1 MKGKEKDSGA
11 IVQSRMKSMIKLKRQ
26 KTLSKHSVLGVGGL
40 HEKGNTIEDSDE
52 PMELIKWVKVS
63 DEEMKMKHGALSLS
77 GGKEEQEL
85 EEAHTNKMCP
95 PQRKP
100 VIKKKADNVYTVEE
114 VEAID

>member
-11 IVQSRMKSMIKLKRQ
+11 IIQSRMKSMIKLKRQ
-26 KTLSKHSVLGVGGL
+26 KTLSKHSVLGGVN
-40 HEKGNTIEDSDE
+40 EKGHTVEDSDE

-63 DEEMKMKHGALSLS
+63 DEEMKMKHGALSLTV
-77 GGKEEQEL
+77 GKEEQEL